1 MLPVIILTGP
11 TAVGKTEIAIETA
24 RLCNAEIISADSRQV
39 YRRMDIGTAKPTLEE
54 RRSVIHH
61 CIDIRDPDEPY
72 NAGMFEKQ
80 AREIT
85 ASLRKKGKN
94 VIVTGGTGLYIRA
107 YLYGLMPLEKDTS
120 TEREKLQKALE
131 TQGVEVLYRELELR
145 DAEYALKI
153 HHTDARRII
162 RALEVI
168 HATGKPLSYWHR
180 QPHAKAGFPYVFI
193 GLERQRDALYERIN
207 QRTEYMIKAG
217 LVDEVRMLQ
226 EAGYAECKA
235 LETVGYAEILDYLR
249 GKVHFEEAVERIKRN
264 TRRYAKRQM
273 TWFRKEQEL
282 RWLHISGKDIPHRIM
297 DIARN
302 LV

>member
-1 MLPVIILTGP
+1 MLPVIILAGP

-54 RRSVIHH
+54 RRSVTHH

-94 VIVTGGTGLYIRA
+94 V
-107 YLYGLMPLEKDTS
+107 
-120 TEREKLQKALE
+120 
-131 TQGVEVLYRELELR
+131 
-145 DAEYALKI
+145 
-153 HHTDARRII
+153 HTDARRII